1 MNLNYN
7 PCKIKF
13 SSSGSSSLCLFCL
26 FCFCLFFGRL
36 FFFVGVFQQFCLFMF
51 TVVRDFWLYP

>member
-13 SSSGSSSLCLFCL
+13 SVRSAEGEGVLFCVA
-26 FCFCLFFGRL
+26 FFSKSSPY
-36 FFFVGVFQQFCLFMF
+36 
-51 TVVRDFWLYP
+51 LYGPAE